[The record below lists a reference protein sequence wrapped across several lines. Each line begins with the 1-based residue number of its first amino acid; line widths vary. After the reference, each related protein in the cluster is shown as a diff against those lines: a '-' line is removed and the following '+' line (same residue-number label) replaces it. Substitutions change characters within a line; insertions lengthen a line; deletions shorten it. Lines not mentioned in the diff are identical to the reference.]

1 MTESE
6 KAVVQAYMEERISK
20 KSGNKYVVLVLEF
33 ENGYQTDVFLSN
45 EQKFILQPVVPMLV

>member
-1 MTESE
+1 MTGSE

-45 EQKFILQPVVPMLV
+45 EQKFILQSVVPILV